1 MANSKKLDG
10 NNNMRDDERSVI
22 ELIFVFYTN
31 RRVIYFTTGIAFIV
45 SLFVAFT
52 IPVEF
57 TSKARLLTENTLS
70 NTSTISGLAGLAG
83 INLPIEKNNASMD
96 PGMYP
101 SILESSVF
109 LSDLINEKFYIE
121 ELGRDISL
129 LDYLSGYKKEN
140 IISKGLLFLFNIP
153 SYIFSFLKPET
164 NNGIKLASSYI
175 YRGVKIT
182 TPSPQEQ
189 LVINQLKKRI
199 KVSSKDRFIDLS
211 VNMPEARLSAEV
223 NNVVTGKLIDY
234 LVSYKTAKR
243 KSDMLF
249 LEKRTEEA
257 RRKFVNAQ
265 SALAGYQ
272 DSNFGLIFQRGK
284 ARQDQLKAQFDLYF
298 GIYNTLAGQLEQARI
313 HLKENTPVF
322 SEFEPVTIPDHPS
335 SPEPVKIIIAFT
347 VVGFISGVFLVGVLL
362 FLLYFKK
369 AFRTLQVR
377 ELK

>member
-1 MANSKKLDG
+1 
-10 NNNMRDDERSVI
+10 
-22 ELIFVFYTN
+22 
-31 RRVIYFTTGIAFIV
+31 
-45 SLFVAFT
+45 
-52 IPVEF
+52 
-57 TSKARLLTENTLS
+57 
-70 NTSTISGLAGLAG
+70 
-83 INLPIEKNNASMD
+83 MD